1 MGFSLIYVCFVT
13 HILSLNPWTFFILI
27 GCCTYYDNL
36 SLQKKTSPKGLA
48 LFICLDIF
56 RDEFQQ
62 LLSSHIQSFTI
73 FTTES
78 QMRIDL
84 TSKDTIF
91 F

>member
-1 MGFSLIYVCFVT
+1 MDAFIRWFACRMPFDGCFT
-13 HILSLNPWTFFILI
+13 KTKNFKIIRRLSSPFFF
-27 GCCTYYDNL
+27 
-36 SLQKKTSPKGLA
+36 LQKKTSPKGLA

-56 RDEFQQ
+56 RNEFQQ